1 MFAAM
6 ISVDEARGESR
17 LRPLSAMHA
26 PARVCASGSMRRRA
40 MIASR
45 GAVNRIDGRTE
56 FMGVRVL
63 AGIVGL
69 AVCLAAGVAA
79 QGGAAKDPVRA
90 KSDAIHAK
98 VLTLDTHVDMRN
110 GDYGVLTPGQKV
122 DLVKMQ
128 QGGLKGVFL
137 AVFVSQRQAFDAA
150 AYKSAYDAAIRQFD
164 ALDTLTQKT
173 RPEMCAFAASP
184 AEVERVAKTGKR
196 VIMTGVENGYP
207 VGEDLAN
214 VKAFYDRG
222 ARYIS
227 LPHSG
232 HNQIGDSSS
241 DRNPP
246 RSGGLSPFGKQVV
259 AEMNRL
265 GMMVDVS
272 HSAATTFW
280 DVVKTSKAPII
291 ASHSGCKA
299 VNEVDR
305 NLDDDQLRAIAK
317 GGGVVQIVALGSYL
331 KADSPERAEA
341 IRKLREEIGMQPG
354 GRGRMGGAPSAAALT
369 PEQQDEAQKRR
380 AAYIERMKAIDA
392 RFPPA
397 TLKDFADHLD
407 HAVKVA
413 GIDHVGI
420 GTDFDGGGGIL
431 GFNDASE
438 AANVT
443 EELVRRGYSEKDIAK
458 IWGGNLLRV
467 WREVEK
473 VAERERKAAR

>member
-1 MFAAM
+1 M
-6 ISVDEARGESR
+6 V
-17 LRPLSAMHA
+17 
-26 PARVCASGSMRRRA
+26 V
-40 MIASR
+40 
-45 GAVNRIDGRTE
+45 RI
-56 FMGVRVL
+56 
-63 AGIVGL
+63 
-69 AVCLAAGVAA
+69 AAGVAVLSACAAAGVEA
-79 QGGAAKDPVRA
+79 QSGAPAKDPVRV

-98 VLTLDTHVDMRN
+98 VLTLDTHVDMRD

-122 DLVKMQ
+122 DLIKMQ
-128 QGGLKGVFL
+128 QGGMKGVFL

-150 AYKSAYDAAIRQFD
+150 AYRAAYDSAMRQFD

-173 RPEMCAFAASP
+173 RPELCAFAASP
-184 AEVERVAKTGKR
+184 DEVERVAATGRR
-196 VIMTGVENGYP
+196 VIMTGVENGYA

-227 LPHSG
+227 LTHSG

-246 RSGGLSPFGKQVV
+246 RSGGLSAFGRQVV

-272 HSAATTFW
+272 HSATTTFW
-280 DVVKTSKAPII
+280 DVVKLSKAPII

-299 VNEVDR
+299 VNDVDR
-305 NLDDDQLRAIAK
+305 NLDDGQLKAIANN
-317 GGGVVQIVALGSYL
+317 GGVVQIVALGSYL

-341 IRKLREEIGMQPG
+341 IRTLREEIGMRSG
-354 GRGRMGGAPSAAALT
+354 GRGRQGGPPAQPLT
-369 PEQQDEAQKRR
+369 PEAQAEAQKRR
-380 AAYIERMKAIDA
+380 AAYMERMKEIDA
-392 RFPPA
+392 KFPPA
-397 TLKDFADHLD
+397 TLEDFADHLD

-438 AANVT
+438 APNVT
-443 EELVRRGYSEKDIAK
+443 EELVRRGYSEKNIAK

-467 WREVEK
+467 WRDVQ
-473 VAERERKAAR
+473 KAAR

>member
-1 MFAAM
+1 MLAKLVAGVVVVTIGPAA
-6 ISVDEARGESR
+6 V
-17 LRPLSAMHA
+17 
-26 PARVCASGSMRRRA
+26 
-40 MIASR
+40 
-45 GAVNRIDGRTE
+45 
-56 FMGVRVL
+56 
-63 AGIVGL
+63 
-69 AVCLAAGVAA
+69 VAA
-79 QGGAAKDPVRA
+79 QGGAPAKDPLRA
-90 KSDAIHAK
+90 KAEAIHAK
-98 VLTLDTHVDMRN
+98 VLTLDTHVDMRG

-128 QGGLKGVFL
+128 QGGMKGVFL
-137 AVFVSQRQAFDAA
+137 AVFVGQRQAFDAA
-150 AYKSAYDAAIRQFD
+150 AYKTAYDSAMRQFD
-164 ALDTLTQKT
+164 TLDTLTQKT
-173 RPEMCAFAASP
+173 RPEMCAFAVSP
-184 AEVERVAKTGKR
+184 DEVERLARTGRR

-207 VGEDLAN
+207 AGEDLAN
-214 VKAFYDRG
+214 VRAFYDRG

-227 LPHSG
+227 LTHSG

-246 RSGGLSPFGKQVV
+246 RHGGLSEFGKRMV

-272 HSAATTFW
+272 HSAMTTFW
-280 DVVKTSKAPII
+280 DVVRTSKAPII

-299 VNEVDR
+299 VNDVDR
-305 NLDDDQLRAIAK
+305 NLDDEQLRAVAK

-341 IRKLREEIGMQPG
+341 IRALREEIGMQPG
-354 GRGRMGGAPSAAALT
+354 GRGRMGGPPAQPLT
-369 PEQQDEAQKRR
+369 PEQQTEAQKRR
-380 AAYIERMKAIDA
+380 AAYLERMREIDA
-392 RFPPA
+392 KLPPA

-413 GIDHVGI
+413 GVDHVGI

-438 AANVT
+438 APNVT
-443 EELVRRGYSEKDIAK
+443 EELVRRGYSEADIAK

-467 WREVEK
+467 WRDVER
-473 VAERERKAAR
+473 VAARERKAAR

>member
-1 MFAAM
+1 MAGVAGA
-6 ISVDEARGESR
+6 SV
-17 LRPLSAMHA
+17 L
-26 PARVCASGSMRRRA
+26 
-40 MIASR
+40 
-45 GAVNRIDGRTE
+45 
-56 FMGVRVL
+56 
-63 AGIVGL
+63 
-69 AVCLAAGVAA
+69 LAAGVAA
-79 QGGAAKDPVRA
+79 QQSAPAKDPVRV
-90 KSDAIHAK
+90 KSDAIHAR

-110 GDYGVLTPGQKV
+110 GDYGVLTEGQKV

-128 QGGLKGVFL
+128 KGGMKGVFL
-137 AVFVSQRQAFDAA
+137 AVFVGQRQAFDAA
-150 AYKSAYDAAIRQFD
+150 AYKTAYDSAMRQFD

-184 AEVERVAKTGKR
+184 AEVERIAKTGKR

-222 ARYIS
+222 ARYVS
-227 LPHSG
+227 LTHGG

-246 RSGGLSPFGKQVV
+246 RHGGLSPFGKQVV

-272 HSAATTFW
+272 HSAASTFW
-280 DVVKTSKAPII
+280 DVVKLSKAPII

-299 VNEVDR
+299 VNDVDR
-305 NLDDDQLRAIAK
+305 NLDDDQLRALAK

-341 IRKLREEIGMQPG
+341 IRKLREEIGMQAG
-354 GRGRMGGAPSAAALT
+354 GRGRMGGPPGQTMT
-369 PEQQDEAQKRR
+369 PEQQAEAQKRR
-380 AAYIERMKAIDA
+380 AAYMERMKDVDA
-392 RFPPA
+392 MFPPA

-407 HAVKVA
+407 HAAKVA
-413 GIDHVGI
+413 GIDHVGV
-420 GTDFDGGGGIL
+420 GTDFDGGGGFQ
-431 GFNDASE
+431 GFNDHSE
-438 AANVT
+438 ALNVT
-443 EELVRRGYSEKDIAK
+443 IELVRRGYTEQQIGK

-467 WREVEK
+467 WREVRK
-473 VAERERKAAR
+473 VAQKEQKGTD

>member
-1 MFAAM
+1 
-6 ISVDEARGESR
+6 
-17 LRPLSAMHA
+17 
-26 PARVCASGSMRRRA
+26 
-40 MIASR
+40 
-45 GAVNRIDGRTE
+45 
-56 FMGVRVL
+56 
-63 AGIVGL
+63 
-69 AVCLAAGVAA
+69 
-79 QGGAAKDPVRA
+79 
-90 KSDAIHAK
+90 
-98 VLTLDTHVDMRN
+98 
-110 GDYGVLTPGQKV
+110 
-122 DLVKMQ
+122 
-128 QGGLKGVFL
+128 
-137 AVFVSQRQAFDAA
+137 
-150 AYKSAYDAAIRQFD
+150 
-164 ALDTLTQKT
+164 
-173 RPEMCAFAASP
+173 
-184 AEVERVAKTGKR
+184 
-196 VIMTGVENGYP
+196 
-207 VGEDLAN
+207 

-227 LPHSG
+227 LTHSG

-246 RSGGLSPFGKQVV
+246 RSGGLSAFGKQVV

-272 HSAATTFW
+272 HSAPTTFW

-299 VNEVDR
+299 VNDVDR
-305 NLDDDQLRAIAK
+305 NLDDEQLQAVAK

-341 IRKLREEIGMQPG
+341 VRKLREEIGMQPG
-354 GRGRMGGAPSAAALT
+354 GRARTGGPPAQSQT
-369 PEQQDEAQKRR
+369 PEEQAEAQKRR
-380 AAYIERMKAIDA
+380 AAYMARMQAIDA
-392 RFPPA
+392 KFPPA

-438 AANVT
+438 APNVT

-467 WREVEK
+467 WRDVEK
-473 VAERERKAAR
+473 VAGRELKGAR

>member
-1 MFAAM
+1 MW
-6 ISVDEARGESR
+6 
-17 LRPLSAMHA
+17 
-26 PARVCASGSMRRRA
+26 MR
-40 MIASR
+40 M
-45 GAVNRIDGRTE
+45 
-56 FMGVRVL
+56 L
-63 AGIVGL
+63 AGAAALAMGL
-69 AVCLAAGVAA
+69 AVSLAAQQGAPAA
-79 QGGAAKDPVRA
+79 DPVRA

-128 QGGLKGVFL
+128 QGGMKGVFL
-137 AVFVSQRQAFDAA
+137 AVFVGQRPAFDAA
-150 AYKSAYDAAIRQFD
+150 AYKAAYDSAMRQFD
-164 ALDTLTQKT
+164 ALDALTQKT
-173 RPEMCAFAASP
+173 RPDLCAFAASP

-196 VIMTGVENGYP
+196 VIMTGLENGYP

-227 LPHSG
+227 LTHSG

-246 RSGGLSPFGKQVV
+246 RHGGLSPFGRQVV

-272 HSAATTFW
+272 HSAASTFW
-280 DVVKTSKAPII
+280 DVVKISKAPII

-299 VNEVDR
+299 VHDVDR
-305 NLDDDQLRAIAK
+305 NLDNDQLRAVAK
-317 GGGVVQIVALGSYL
+317 SGGVVQIVALGSYL

-341 IRKLREEIGMQPG
+341 IRTLREELGMPAG
-354 GRGRMGGAPSAAALT
+354 GRGRMGGPPAQSMS
-369 PEQQDEAQKRR
+369 PEQQAEAQKRR
-380 AAYIERMKAIDA
+380 AAYMERMRAIDA
-392 RFPPA
+392 KFPPA
-397 TLKDFADHLD
+397 TLKDFVDHLD

-413 GIDHVGI
+413 GPDHVGI

-438 AANVT
+438 APNVT
-443 EELVRRGYSEKDIAK
+443 AELVRRGYSERDIEK

-467 WREVEK
+467 WRAVD
-473 VAERERKAAR
+473 AFAAREGKAAR

>member
-1 MFAAM
+1 MVVMRVAGV
-6 ISVDEARGESR
+6 SV
-17 LRPLSAMHA
+17 L
-26 PARVCASGSMRRRA
+26 
-40 MIASR
+40 
-45 GAVNRIDGRTE
+45 
-56 FMGVRVL
+56 
-63 AGIVGL
+63 
-69 AVCLAAGVAA
+69 LAAGIAA
-79 QGGAAKDPVRA
+79 QQSAPAKDPVRV
-90 KSDAIHAK
+90 KSDAIHAR

-110 GDYGVLTPGQKV
+110 GDYGVLTAGQKV

-128 QGGLKGVFL
+128 QGGMKGVFL
-137 AVFVSQRQAFDAA
+137 AVFVGQRQAFDPA
-150 AYKSAYDAAIRQFD
+150 AYQTAYDSAMRQFD
-164 ALDTLTQKT
+164 LLDTLTQKT
-173 RPEMCAFAASP
+173 RPDLCAFATSP
-184 AEVERVAKTGKR
+184 AEVERIARTGKR

-207 VGEDLAN
+207 AGEDLAN

-227 LPHSG
+227 LTHSG

-246 RSGGLSPFGKQVV
+246 RHGGLSPFGRQLV

-272 HSAATTFW
+272 HSAASTFW
-280 DVVKTSKAPII
+280 DVVKLSKAPII
-291 ASHSGCKA
+291 ASHSGCQA
-299 VNEVDR
+299 VNDVDR
-305 NLDDDQLRAIAK
+305 NLDDDQLRALRK
-317 GGGVVQIVALGSYL
+317 NGGVVQIVALGSYL

-341 IRKLREEIGMQPG
+341 VRKLREEIGMQAG
-354 GRGRMGGAPSAAALT
+354 GRGRMGGPPAQPMT
-369 PEQQDEAQKRR
+369 PEQQAEAQKRR
-380 AAYIERMKAIDA
+380 AAYMERMKGIDA
-392 RFPPA
+392 AFPPA

-420 GTDFDGGGGIL
+420 GTDFDGGGGIT
-431 GFNDASE
+431 GFTDASE

-443 EELVRRGYSEKDIAK
+443 EELVRRGYSEPDIAK

-473 VAERERKAAR
+473 VAAREQKAAR

>member
-1 MFAAM
+1 MVVRIVAGVA
-6 ISVDEARGESR
+6 V
-17 LRPLSAMHA
+17 LSA
-26 PARVCASGSMRRRA
+26 CA
-40 MIASR
+40 
-45 GAVNRIDGRTE
+45 
-56 FMGVRVL
+56 
-63 AGIVGL
+63 
-69 AVCLAAGVAA
+69 AAGVEA
-79 QGGAAKDPVRA
+79 QSGAPAKDPVRV

-98 VLTLDTHVDMRN
+98 VLTLDTHVDMRD

-122 DLVKMQ
+122 DLIKMQ
-128 QGGLKGVFL
+128 QGGMKGVFL
-137 AVFVSQRQAFDAA
+137 AVFVGQRQAFDAA
-150 AYKSAYDAAIRQFD
+150 AYRAAYDSAMRQFD

-173 RPEMCAFAASP
+173 RPELCAFAASP
-184 AEVERVAKTGKR
+184 DEVERVAATGRR
-196 VIMTGVENGYP
+196 VIMTGVENGYA

-227 LPHSG
+227 LTHSG

-246 RSGGLSPFGKQVV
+246 RNGGLSAFGRRVV

-272 HSAATTFW
+272 HSATTTFW
-280 DVVKTSKAPII
+280 DVVKLSKAPII

-299 VNEVDR
+299 VNDVDR
-305 NLDDDQLRAIAK
+305 NLDDGQLKAIANN
-317 GGGVVQIVALGSYL
+317 GGVVQIVALGSYL

-341 IRKLREEIGMQPG
+341 IRKLREEIGMRSG
-354 GRGRMGGAPSAAALT
+354 GRGRQGGPPAQPLT
-369 PEQQDEAQKRR
+369 PEAQAEAQKRR
-380 AAYIERMKAIDA
+380 AAYMERMKEIDA
-392 RFPPA
+392 KFPPA

-438 AANVT
+438 APNVT
-443 EELVRRGYSEKDIAK
+443 EELVRRGYSEKNIAK

-467 WREVEK
+467 WRDVQ
-473 VAERERKAAR
+473 KATR

>member
-1 MFAAM
+1 M
-6 ISVDEARGESR
+6 SVK
-17 LRPLSAMHA
+17 
-26 PARVCASGSMRRRA
+26 
-40 MIASR
+40 
-45 GAVNRIDGRTE
+45 
-56 FMGVRVL
+56 
-63 AGIVGL
+63 
-69 AVCLAAGVAA
+69 LAAGVAVSVMGLAAAAAA
-79 QGGAAKDPVRA
+79 QSAAPARDPVRV

-128 QGGLKGVFL
+128 QGGMKGVFL
-137 AVFVSQRQAFDAA
+137 AVFVGQRQAFDAA
-150 AYKSAYDAAIRQFD
+150 AYKSAYDSAMRQFD
-164 ALDTLTQKT
+164 ALDTLTQKA
-173 RPEMCAFAASP
+173 RPDMCAFASSP
-184 AEVERVAKTGKR
+184 GEVERIAKTGKR

-207 VGEDLAN
+207 VGEDLAS

-227 LPHSG
+227 LTHSG

-241 DRNPP
+241 DRNPL
-246 RSGGLSPFGKQVV
+246 RSGGLSEFGKQVV

-280 DVVKTSKAPII
+280 DVAKISKAPII

-299 VNEVDR
+299 INDVDR
-305 NLDDDQLRAIAK
+305 NLDDDQLRAVAK
-317 GGGVVQIVALGSYL
+317 SGGVVQIVALGSYL
-331 KADSPERAEA
+331 KADSPERAGA
-341 IRKLREEIGMQPG
+341 VRKLREEIGMAPG
-354 GRGRMGGAPSAAALT
+354 GRGRTGGPPPQPLT
-369 PEQQDEAQKRR
+369 PEQQAEAQKRR
-380 AAYIERMKAIDA
+380 AAYMERMQEIDA
-392 RFPPA
+392 KFPPA
-397 TLKDFADHLD
+397 TLKDFVDHLD
-407 HAVKVA
+407 HAAKVA
-413 GIDHVGI
+413 GVDHVGI

-438 AANVT
+438 APNVT

-467 WREVEK
+467 WRDVEK
-473 VAERERKAAR
+473 VAEREQKAGR

>member
-1 MFAAM
+1 MW
-6 ISVDEARGESR
+6 
-17 LRPLSAMHA
+17 
-26 PARVCASGSMRRRA
+26 MR
-40 MIASR
+40 M
-45 GAVNRIDGRTE
+45 
-56 FMGVRVL
+56 L
-63 AGIVGL
+63 AGAAALAMGL
-69 AVCLAAGVAA
+69 AVSLAAQQGAPAA
-79 QGGAAKDPVRA
+79 DPVRA

-128 QGGLKGVFL
+128 QGGMKGVFL
-137 AVFVSQRQAFDAA
+137 AVFVGQRPAFDAA
-150 AYKSAYDAAIRQFD
+150 AYKAAYDSAMRQFD
-164 ALDTLTQKT
+164 ALDALTQKT
-173 RPEMCAFAASP
+173 RPDLCAFAASP

-196 VIMTGVENGYP
+196 VIMTGLENGYP

-227 LPHSG
+227 LTHSG

-246 RSGGLSPFGKQVV
+246 RHGGLSPFGRQVV

-272 HSAATTFW
+272 HSAASTFW
-280 DVVKTSKAPII
+280 DVVKISKAPII

-299 VNEVDR
+299 VHDVDR
-305 NLDDDQLRAIAK
+305 NLDDDQLRAVAK
-317 GGGVVQIVALGSYL
+317 SGGVVQIVALGSYL

-341 IRKLREEIGMQPG
+341 IRTLREELGMPAG
-354 GRGRMGGAPSAAALT
+354 GRGRMGGPPAQSMS
-369 PEQQDEAQKRR
+369 PEQQAEAQKRR
-380 AAYIERMKAIDA
+380 AAYMERMRAIDA
-392 RFPPA
+392 KFPPA
-397 TLKDFADHLD
+397 TLKDFVDHLD

-413 GIDHVGI
+413 GPDHVGI

-438 AANVT
+438 APNVT
-443 EELVRRGYSEKDIAK
+443 AELVRRGYSERDIEK

-467 WREVEK
+467 WRAVD
-473 VAERERKAAR
+473 AFAAREGKAAR

>member
-1 MFAAM
+1 MVVKRMAGVAGA
-6 ISVDEARGESR
+6 SV
-17 LRPLSAMHA
+17 L
-26 PARVCASGSMRRRA
+26 
-40 MIASR
+40 
-45 GAVNRIDGRTE
+45 
-56 FMGVRVL
+56 
-63 AGIVGL
+63 
-69 AVCLAAGVAA
+69 LAAGVAA
-79 QGGAAKDPVRA
+79 QQSAPAKDPVRV
-90 KSDAIHAK
+90 KSDAIHAR

-110 GDYGVLTPGQKV
+110 GDYGVLTEGQKV

-128 QGGLKGVFL
+128 KGGMKGVFL
-137 AVFVSQRQAFDAA
+137 AVFVGQRQAFDAA
-150 AYKSAYDAAIRQFD
+150 AYKTAYDSAMRQFD

-184 AEVERVAKTGKR
+184 EEVERIAKTGKR

-222 ARYIS
+222 ARYVS
-227 LPHSG
+227 LTHGG

-246 RSGGLSPFGKQVV
+246 RHGGLSPFGKQVV

-272 HSAATTFW
+272 HSAASTFW
-280 DVVKTSKAPII
+280 DVVKLSKAPII

-299 VNEVDR
+299 VNDVDR
-305 NLDDDQLRAIAK
+305 NLDDDQLRALAK

-341 IRKLREEIGMQPG
+341 IRKLREEIGMQAG
-354 GRGRMGGAPSAAALT
+354 GRGRMGGPPGQTMT
-369 PEQQDEAQKRR
+369 PEQQAEAQKRR
-380 AAYIERMKAIDA
+380 AAYMERMKDVDA
-392 RFPPA
+392 MFPPA
-397 TLKDFADHLD
+397 TLKDFADHLG

-420 GTDFDGGGGIL
+420 GTDFDGGGGIA

-443 EELVRRGYSEKDIAK
+443 EELVRRGYSEKDIEK

-473 VAERERKAAR
+473 VAAREQKAAR

>member
-1 MFAAM
+1 M
-6 ISVDEARGESR
+6 
-17 LRPLSAMHA
+17 
-26 PARVCASGSMRRRA
+26 
-40 MIASR
+40 
-45 GAVNRIDGRTE
+45 
-56 FMGVRVL
+56 
-63 AGIVGL
+63 
-69 AVCLAAGVAA
+69 
-79 QGGAAKDPVRA
+79 
-90 KSDAIHAK
+90 
-98 VLTLDTHVDMRN
+98 
-110 GDYGVLTPGQKV
+110 
-122 DLVKMQ
+122 
-128 QGGLKGVFL
+128 KGVFL
-137 AVFVSQRQAFDAA
+137 AVFVGQRQAFDAA
-150 AYKSAYDAAIRQFD
+150 AYKAAFDSAMRQFD
-164 ALDTLTQKT
+164 TLDTLTQKT

-184 AEVERVAKTGKR
+184 DEVERVAKTGKR
-196 VIMTGVENGYP
+196 VVMTGVENGYP

-227 LPHSG
+227 LTHSG

-246 RSGGLSPFGKQVV
+246 RSGGLSAFGKQVV

-272 HSAATTFW
+272 HSAPTTFW
-280 DVVKTSKAPII
+280 DVVKISKAPII

-299 VNEVDR
+299 VNDVDR
-305 NLDDDQLRAIAK
+305 NLDDEQLRAVAK

-341 IRKLREEIGMQPG
+341 VRKLREEIGMQPG
-354 GRGRMGGAPSAAALT
+354 GRGRMGGPPAQPQT
-369 PEQQDEAQKRR
+369 PEQQAEAQKRR
-380 AAYIERMKAIDA
+380 AAYMERMQEIDA
-392 RFPPA
+392 KFPPA

-438 AANVT
+438 APNVT

-467 WREVEK
+467 WRDVEK
-473 VAERERKAAR
+473 IAAREQKTAR

>member
-1 MFAAM
+1 MLAK
-6 ISVDEARGESR
+6 
-17 LRPLSAMHA
+17 
-26 PARVCASGSMRRRA
+26 
-40 MIASR
+40 
-45 GAVNRIDGRTE
+45 
-56 FMGVRVL
+56 VL
-63 AGIVGL
+63 AGAAAA
-69 AVCLAAGVAA
+69 AVCFGVVVAA
-79 QGGAAKDPVRA
+79 RQGAAAKDPLRLKA
-90 KSDAIHAK
+90 EAIHAR

-110 GDYGVLTPGQKV
+110 GDYGLLTPGQKV

-128 QGGLKGVFL
+128 QGGMKGVFL
-137 AVFVSQRQAFDAA
+137 AAFVGQRQAFDAA
-150 AYKSAYDAAIRQFD
+150 AYKAAYESAMRQFD

-184 AEVERVAKTGKR
+184 AEVERIAKTGKR
-196 VIMTGVENGYP
+196 VIMTGLENGYP
-207 VGEDLAN
+207 VGDDLAN
-214 VKAFYDRG
+214 VRAFYDRG

-227 LPHSG
+227 LTHSG

-246 RSGGLSPFGKQVV
+246 PNGGLSAFGKQVV

-272 HSAATTFW
+272 HSAPTTFW
-280 DVVKTSKAPII
+280 DVVKVSKAPFI

-299 VNEVDR
+299 VNDVDR
-305 NLDDDQLRAIAK
+305 NLDDDQLRAVAK
-317 GGGVVQIVALGSYL
+317 SGGVVQIVALGSYL

-341 IRKLREEIGMQPG
+341 VRKLREEIGMPAG
-354 GRGRMGGAPSAAALT
+354 GRGRQGAAPAQPAT
-369 PEQQDEAQKRR
+369 PEQQAEAQKRR
-380 AAYIERMKAIDA
+380 AAYMERMQEIDA
-392 RFPPA
+392 KFPPA
-397 TLKDFADHLD
+397 TLKDFVDHLD

-438 AANVT
+438 APNVT
-443 EELVRRGYSEKDIAK
+443 EELVRRGYSEKDIEK

-467 WREVEK
+467 WRDVEK
-473 VAERERKAAR
+473 EAAQEQKAAR

>member
-1 MFAAM
+1 MVVKRMAGVAGA
-6 ISVDEARGESR
+6 SV
-17 LRPLSAMHA
+17 L
-26 PARVCASGSMRRRA
+26 
-40 MIASR
+40 
-45 GAVNRIDGRTE
+45 
-56 FMGVRVL
+56 
-63 AGIVGL
+63 
-69 AVCLAAGVAA
+69 LAAGVAA
-79 QGGAAKDPVRA
+79 QQSAPAKDPVRV
-90 KSDAIHAK
+90 KSDAIHAR

-110 GDYGVLTPGQKV
+110 GDYGVLTEGQKV

-128 QGGLKGVFL
+128 KGGMKGVFL
-137 AVFVSQRQAFDAA
+137 AVFVGQRQAFDAA
-150 AYKSAYDAAIRQFD
+150 AYKTAYDSAMRQFD

-184 AEVERVAKTGKR
+184 AEVERIAKTGKR

-222 ARYIS
+222 ARYVS
-227 LPHSG
+227 LTHGG

-246 RSGGLSPFGKQVV
+246 RHGGLSPFGKQVV

-272 HSAATTFW
+272 HSAASTFW
-280 DVVKTSKAPII
+280 DVVKLSKAPII

-299 VNEVDR
+299 VNDVDR
-305 NLDDDQLRAIAK
+305 NLDDGQLRALAK

-341 IRKLREEIGMQPG
+341 IRKLREEIGMQAG
-354 GRGRMGGAPSAAALT
+354 GRGRMGGPPGQTMT
-369 PEQQDEAQKRR
+369 PEQQAEAQKRR
-380 AAYIERMKAIDA
+380 AAYMERMKDVDA
-392 RFPPA
+392 MFPPA

-420 GTDFDGGGGIL
+420 GTDFDGGGGIA

-443 EELVRRGYSEKDIAK
+443 EELVRRGYSEKDIEK

-473 VAERERKAAR
+473 VAAREQKAAR

>member
-1 MFAAM
+1 
-6 ISVDEARGESR
+6 
-17 LRPLSAMHA
+17 
-26 PARVCASGSMRRRA
+26 
-40 MIASR
+40 
-45 GAVNRIDGRTE
+45 
-56 FMGVRVL
+56 
-63 AGIVGL
+63 
-69 AVCLAAGVAA
+69 
-79 QGGAAKDPVRA
+79 
-90 KSDAIHAK
+90 
-98 VLTLDTHVDMRN
+98 MRN
-110 GDYGVLTPGQKV
+110 GDYGVLTAGQKV

-128 QGGLKGVFL
+128 QGGMKGVFL
-137 AVFVSQRQAFDAA
+137 AVFVGQRQAFDAA
-150 AYKSAYDAAIRQFD
+150 AYKAAFDSAMRQFD

-184 AEVERVAKTGKR
+184 DEVERVAATGKR
-196 VIMTGVENGYP
+196 VVMTGVENGYP

-227 LPHSG
+227 LTHSG

-246 RSGGLSPFGKQVV
+246 RSGGLSAFGKQVV

-272 HSAATTFW
+272 HSAPTTFW
-280 DVVKTSKAPII
+280 DVVKTSTAPII

-299 VNEVDR
+299 VNDVDR
-305 NLDDDQLRAIAK
+305 NLDDEQLRAVAK

-341 IRKLREEIGMQPG
+341 VRKLREEIGMQPG
-354 GRGRMGGAPSAAALT
+354 GRGRMGGPPAPSQT
-369 PEQQDEAQKRR
+369 PEQQAEAQKRR
-380 AAYIERMKAIDA
+380 AAYMARMQEIDA
-392 RFPPA
+392 EFPPA

-413 GIDHVGI
+413 GVDHVGI

-438 AANVT
+438 APNVT

-473 VAERERKAAR
+473 VAAREQKTAR